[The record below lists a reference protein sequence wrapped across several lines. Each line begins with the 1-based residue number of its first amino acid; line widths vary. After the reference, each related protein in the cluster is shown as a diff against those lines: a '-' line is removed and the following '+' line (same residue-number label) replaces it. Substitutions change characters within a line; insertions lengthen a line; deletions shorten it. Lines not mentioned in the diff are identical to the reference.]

1 MDVLPSQGKFG
12 TIILNAD
19 TGNGIIIAGRD
30 PHNKEGNMI
39 DTRKDS
45 LYQKNRQLKND
56 LNYLKLLFET
66 LPNPVFYKDKNGVY
80 IGCNRAF
87 ELFFGKDRTWIIGKT
102 VYDMGPRDI
111 ADKYH
116 AMDEK
121 LLQAGGTQN
130 YDWKVKTAKG
140 DVRDVIFDKAVL
152 IDDKGAVTGL
162 IGIITDVTENKQ
174 SQEALRVSEEK
185 FKKISEW
192 ANDAIIQMD
201 SEGSIVF
208 WNKAAQDI
216 FGYTQDEVTGKDL
229 HNLLVPKRYLK
240 AFKKGYQLFR
250 TSGNGGAINK
260 TLELSAL
267 RKDGSEFEME
277 LSLSAFK
284 EKNKWHAVG
293 IVRDISDR
301 KLVEKEK
308 EQLIA
313 NLKAALDEIKT
324 LKGIVPICSS
334 CKKIR
339 DDKGFWNQLEIY
351 IQEHSN
357 AEFSHGI
364 CPDCVQKLYP
374 DYNGSK
380 T

>member
-1 MDVLPSQGKFG
+1 MVDAK
-12 TIILNAD
+12 
-19 TGNGIIIAGRD
+19 
-30 PHNKEGNMI
+30 
-39 DTRKDS
+39 KDS

-56 LNYLKLLFET
+56 LNYLNLLFET
-66 LPNPVFYKDKNGVY
+66 LPNPVFYKDKNGIY

-87 ELFFGKDRTWIIGKT
+87 ELFFGKDRTWIVGKT
-102 VYDMGPRDI
+102 VYDMGPHDI
-111 ADKYH
+111 
-116 AMDEK
+116 DEK
-121 LLQAGGTQN
+121 LLQARGTQN
-130 YDWKVKTAKG
+130 YEWKVRTAKG

-152 IDDKGAVTGL
+152 VDEKDAVTGL
-162 IGIITDVTENKQ
+162 IGIITDITEKKR
-174 SQEALRVSEEK
+174 SEEALRVSEEK

-201 SEGSIVF
+201 NDGCIVF
-208 WNKAAQDI
+208 WNKAAQNI

-240 AFKKGYQLFR
+240 AFKKGYQLFK
-250 TSGNGGAINK
+250 TSGTGGAINK

-267 RKDGSEFEME
+267 RKDGTEFEME
-277 LSLSAFK
+277 LSLSSFK
-284 EKNKWHAVG
+284 EKDKWHAVG

-301 KLVEKEK
+301 KFVEKEK

-313 NLKAALDEIKT
+313 NLKTALDEIKT

-339 DDKGFWNQLEIY
+339 DDKGYWNQLEIY

-374 DYNGSK
+374 NHKGSK